1 MKIWI
6 QDHQDEIKTDKEKIK
21 QWMGRILEQLGYPQG
36 ELSILLVADKE
47 IEDLNRRYL
56 QRKGPTNVIAF
67 PMREGEIAN
76 LNPEILGDI
85 VVSIETA
92 KRQAFE
98 SGIDF
103 KEMLARLLIH
113 GLLHLLGYDHEGPE
127 KEAGEMEQKEEE
139 LLLNLSQVCLNK
151 GIDIPI

>member
-1 MKIWI
+1 MK
-6 QDHQDEIKTDKEKIK
+6 Q
-21 QWMGRILEQLGYPQG
+21 ILEQLEYLQG
-36 ELSILLVADKE
+36 ELSVLLVDDKE

-92 KRQAFE
+92 KRQACE

-103 KEMLARLLIH
+103 EEMLARLLIH

-127 KEAGEMEQKEEE
+127 KEAREMEQKEEE
-139 LLLNLSQVCLNK
+139 LLLN
-151 GIDIPI
+151 

>member
-1 MKIWI
+1 
-6 QDHQDEIKTDKEKIK
+6 
-21 QWMGRILEQLGYPQG
+21 MGRILEQLEYPQG
-36 ELSILLVADKE
+36 ELSILLVADRE

-56 QRKGPTNVIAF
+56 QKKGPTNVIAF
-67 PMREGEIAN
+67 SMREGEIAN

-98 SGIDF
+98 SGINF

-127 KEAGEMEQKEEE
+127 KEAREMEQKEEE
-139 LLLNLSQVCLNK
+139 LLLNSAQVCLNK